1 MTRLIRDV
9 GALLP
14 LTFATGLLDAVS
26 YLALDQVFTGNMTG
40 NVLFVGFAL
49 TGVDGIPLLN
59 NLVALAGFIV
69 GSVISGRIVPR
80 GRADH
85 LDRRALATLLGCALV
100 IAGVA
105 LVWMFVGTG
114 VHGVELGMTG
124 ALAAAMGAQVSA
136 VKPLGNSDI
145 TTIVVTNTLANLAR
159 DSRLGGGRGQ
169 AWVQRVGAVVCM
181 GAGAAAGS
189 LLLAAG
195 GGPLAVGAAAVIVAA
210 VALLLRWRPL
220 AAS

>member
-1 MTRLIRDV
+1 MTRLARDL
-9 GALLP
+9 GALLA

-26 YLALDQVFTGNMTG
+26 YLALDGVFTGNMTG
-40 NVLFVGFAL
+40 NVLFIGFAA

-59 NLVALAGFIV
+59 NVVALAGFVV
-69 GSVISGRIVPR
+69 GSILSGRIVPR

-85 LDRRALATLLGCALV
+85 LERRALGTLLGCSLV
-100 IAGVA
+100 IAAVA
-105 LVWMFVGTG
+105 LLWLLVGTEPLA
-114 VHGVELGMTG
+114 VELGMTA

-136 VKPLGNSDI
+136 VKPLGNSDV

-169 AWVQRVGAVVCM
+169 AWFQRLGAVVSM

-189 LLLAAG
+189 LLLAVG
-195 GGPLAVGAAAVIVAA
+195 DGPLAVGAAAILVAA
-210 VALLLRWRPL
+210 VALLLCWHPREV
-220 AAS
+220 